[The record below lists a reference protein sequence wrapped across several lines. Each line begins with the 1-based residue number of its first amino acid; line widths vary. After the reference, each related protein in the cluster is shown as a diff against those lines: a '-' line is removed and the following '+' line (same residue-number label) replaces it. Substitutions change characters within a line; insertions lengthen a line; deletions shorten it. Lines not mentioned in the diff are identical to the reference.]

1 MLSHLL
7 EIFDES
13 NLDREW
19 LVRNIL
25 GGLAAG
31 FGLRGTSLRTTRY
44 IVSSLIFNSVV
55 LHSNPLLT
63 TLIVLFGWAVKAFI
77 ATFVQPYLQDIDQE
91 RAWLMYSIP

>member
-1 MLSHLL
+1 MAYTPHPTGSNETLGHLL

-31 FGLRGTSLRTTRY
+31 FGLRGT
-44 IVSSLIFNSVV
+44 
-55 LHSNPLLT
+55 
-63 TLIVLFGWAVKAFI
+63 FI
-77 ATFVQPYLQDIDQE
+77 
-91 RAWLMYSIP
+91 

>member
-1 MLSHLL
+1 MIKLFLLFLLVIWRPPESTSHHKDPNEVLGRFL

-31 FGLRGTSLRTTRY
+31 FGLRGTFL
-44 IVSSLIFNSVV
+44 
-55 LHSNPLLT
+55 
-63 TLIVLFGWAVKAFI
+63 
-77 ATFVQPYLQDIDQE
+77 
-91 RAWLMYSIP
+91 